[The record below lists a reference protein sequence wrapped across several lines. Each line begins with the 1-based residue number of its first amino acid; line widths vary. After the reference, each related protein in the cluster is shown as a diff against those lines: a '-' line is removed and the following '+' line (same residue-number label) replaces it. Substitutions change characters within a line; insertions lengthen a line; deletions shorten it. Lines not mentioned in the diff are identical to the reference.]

1 MKNWKRRYFVLDENS
16 LNYYK
21 TDMVRKRWRAQTRW
35 RQCTKTHH
43 VAPKQTLKKKRVKKI
58 RACCKTCCVSPHA
71 EACVLNTSSCDLRVD
86 RLALTTACLCTYM
99 GTPRVCVCAYIYVC
113 LAECSHLFMC
123 NRVLSEC
130 SCCRVFVLQLKA
142 EEGKFVSGDG
152 EARAEAGLS
161 DPSHKHFP
169 YSRRIRIHTGG
180 FWVSD

>member
-35 RQCTKTHH
+35 HQCSKTHH

-58 RACCKTCCVSPHA
+58 CACCKTCCVSPHA
-71 EACVLNTSSCDLRVD
+71 EACVLNTSSCHLRVD

-123 NRVLSEC
+123 NHVLSEC
-130 SCCRVFVLQLKA
+130 SCCRGHLFACYRRWLRVIQTDTIKHLDHAYHQHTRVFMDA
-142 EEGKFVSGDG
+142 DPNDT
-152 EARAEAGLS
+152 RANYLTV
-161 DPSHKHFP
+161 K
-169 YSRRIRIHTGG
+169 
-180 FWVSD
+180 